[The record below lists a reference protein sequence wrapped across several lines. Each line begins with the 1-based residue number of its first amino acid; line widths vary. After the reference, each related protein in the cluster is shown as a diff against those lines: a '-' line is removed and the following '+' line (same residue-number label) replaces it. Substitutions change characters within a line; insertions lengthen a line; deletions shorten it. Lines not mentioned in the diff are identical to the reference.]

1 MTELS
6 DELLVAYVDGQ
17 LAHDQSKAI
26 EQVLEKD
33 EVAARRVEAMRVAN
47 TRLEAAF
54 EAMLANE
61 VTALTGRLGEEVGTQ
76 DLVAGAGKSSVF
88 RQFGLVAIIGGAI
101 SLVLAGAV
109 GGYALRGAPD
119 AAALVPQAA
128 VPIVTGALSRRAW
141 QDDIIIAHALYGR
154 DTLTIAL
161 ESQKNLDLV
170 RFQLSNAI
178 GTDIFIPDL
187 GDVGLVF
194 KRAQILNRGDSN
206 VAQIAYLPE
215 TGDPVALYA
224 RYDEGTDTEIA
235 GRQMDGVSAGQ
246 WRQQKVTYLLVGRMP
261 LPQMDLLA
269 AKVRQQ
275 IADNNALTSDLT
287 VPLSAADARNTAV
300 DPTPQLDTGSDLP
313 RPASDMP
320 AGSSQN

>member
-61 VTALTGRLGEEVGTQ
+61 LSALIGRPGDEVSPQTAN
-76 DLVAGAGKSSVF
+76 AAAGKASIF
-88 RQFGLVAIIGGAI
+88 KQFGLVALVGGAI
-101 SLVLAGAV
+101 SLVLAGAI
-109 GGYALRGAPD
+109 GGYALRGTPD
-119 AAALVPQAA
+119 ANALVPQAN
-128 VPIVTGALSRRAW
+128 VPIVTGALSRREW

-154 DTLTIAL
+154 DTLIVAL

-170 RFQLSNAI
+170 GFQLSNAI

-187 GDVGLVF
+187 GDAGLTF
-194 KRAQILNRGDSN
+194 KRAQILNRGDAS
-206 VAQIAYLPE
+206 VAQIAYLPA

-224 RYDEGTDTEIA
+224 RFDKGTDTDIS
-235 GRQMDGVSAGQ
+235 GRQIDGVSAGQ
-246 WRQQKVTYLLVGRMP
+246 WRQRNVTYLLVGRMP
-261 LPQMDLLA
+261 LPQIDLLSI
-269 AKVRQQ
+269 KVRQQ
-275 IADNNALTSDLT
+275 IAAKNALTSDLT
-287 VPLSAADARNTAV
+287 VPLSAADARKMAV
-300 DPTPQLDTGSDLP
+300 DPTPHLDTGSDSP
-313 RPASDMP
+313 GPASDTP
-320 AGSSQN
+320 APLSEN